1 MLGVYARL
9 GSVTVG
15 YDLDMEKMYMMKL
28 SSKHLHAY
36 HDIIIEM
43 MLYGGAVDQIAA
55 DLNCS
60 EQDLVSYIKSSGIDK
75 QLSRRS
81 WKWKAADKRKR
92 NFAKS
97 EFLKKGG

>member
-1 MLGVYARL
+1 MG
-9 GSVTVG
+9 
-15 YDLDMEKMYMMKL
+15 KMYMMKL
-28 SSKHLHAY
+28 SSKHLPAY
-36 HDIIIEM
+36 KDIIIEM
-43 MLYGGAVDQIAA
+43 MRYGGAVDQIAD

-60 EQDLVSYIKSSGIDK
+60 EQDLVFYIKSSGIDK